1 MDRIV
6 PDCIRA
12 IENGL
17 PIKLRNP
24 NSTRPWQHVL
34 EPLSGYLALAAK
46 LYLKPDN
53 FSGSWNFGPSSSEI
67 RTVRDVANS
76 IINAMGRGKI
86 EVVGSQIDH
95 HEANLLQ
102 LNCDKANSD
111 LGWHPRWGVEK
122 TLSATADWYK
132 SLIDGGNAEN
142 VTRAQVHDYFPEL
155 L

>member
-46 LYLKPDN
+46 LYLNQTIFLAAGTLGHLLRK
-53 FSGSWNFGPSSSEI
+53 FVLF
-67 RTVRDVANS
+67 
-76 IINAMGRGKI
+76 AM
-86 EVVGSQIDH
+86 
-95 HEANLLQ
+95 
-102 LNCDKANSD
+102 
-111 LGWHPRWGVEK
+111 W
-122 TLSATADWYK
+122 
-132 SLIDGGNAEN
+132 LI
-142 VTRAQVHDYFPEL
+142 L
-155 L
+155 